1 MDIFLGMPSHD
12 IHALWNRKLGV
23 PEAVSRRVDRL
34 IDDSRWHDIGRIV
47 VEGRMDLPFLIVV
60 CHDFVM
66 MLKQYNRSHVTRAFI
81 MHHVLDYVYKVYT
94 SLPVIWKGEWNA
106 ERLVNSVLANLREDV
121 NKLVEG
127 DEESVNEIK
136 EVLSQLDKTLNLEH
150 DKVKEI
156 LSPDFLKE
164 VKEAVEEVCKLW
176 TNRREH
182 KELNL
187 HLEKAF
193 YEAKSKLR

>member
-1 MDIFLGMPSHD
+1 MSFDMPGHD
-12 IHALWNRKLGV
+12 IHALWNKELGV
-23 PEAVSRRVDRL
+23 PENVSGHVDRL

-60 CHDFVM
+60 CHDFIT
-66 MLKQYNRSHVTRAFI
+66 MLTQYNRSHVIRAFI

-136 EVLSQLDKTLNLEH
+136 EVLSQLDRTSNLEH
-150 DKVKEI
+150 TKLKEI
-156 LSPDFLKE
+156 LSADFLTE
-164 VKEAVEEVCKLW
+164 VKEAVEEICRLW
-176 TNRREH
+176 KNRREY
-182 KELNL
+182 KELNH